1 MLTIHNLLEPPNFIR
16 HFQEHPPEGFTSLK
30 LEGGLPAF
38 STRFDLLTTLEPA
51 VRRRLNA
58 LPLSRW
64 WRRFLRPK
72 TCFIGSTVSEYVLLP
87 RDPAPEQFVSDL
99 LSQLAPD
106 YPFLIIKDV
115 PTDSTM
121 VGSDALAYSL
131 RLADACRSAGFVL
144 IEGQALAYVPI
155 DFATTDEYLSRLSHA
170 RRKNLRRKL
179 RSRRSIEVER
189 IATGDARFDDESFLA
204 TLYALYGNVYM
215 QSEIHFDRL
224 TADFFRAV
232 LQDASV
238 HGIVFLYRA
247 GGTLIGYNLCL
258 CENGMLIDKYVGF
271 AYPEAREHD
280 LYAVSWFHNVEYALE
295 HGFRCYVAGWT
306 DPEIKRQLG
315 ARFTFTMHAVFVRN
329 PIVRA
334 LLRLFKRFFE
344 SDRAW
349 QATHV
354 PDADS

>member
-72 TCFIGSTVSEYVLLP
+72 TCFIGSTVSEYALLP

-121 VGSDALAYSL
+121 V
-131 RLADACRSAGFVL
+131 
-144 IEGQALAYVPI
+144 
-155 DFATTDEYLSRLSHA
+155 
-170 RRKNLRRKL
+170 
-179 RSRRSIEVER
+179 
-189 IATGDARFDDESFLA
+189 
-204 TLYALYGNVYM
+204 
-215 QSEIHFDRL
+215 
-224 TADFFRAV
+224 
-232 LQDASV
+232 
-238 HGIVFLYRA
+238 
-247 GGTLIGYNLCL
+247 
-258 CENGMLIDKYVGF
+258 
-271 AYPEAREHD
+271 
-280 LYAVSWFHNVEYALE
+280 
-295 HGFRCYVAGWT
+295 
-306 DPEIKRQLG
+306 
-315 ARFTFTMHAVFVRN
+315 
-329 PIVRA
+329 
-334 LLRLFKRFFE
+334 
-344 SDRAW
+344 
-349 QATHV
+349 
-354 PDADS
+354 